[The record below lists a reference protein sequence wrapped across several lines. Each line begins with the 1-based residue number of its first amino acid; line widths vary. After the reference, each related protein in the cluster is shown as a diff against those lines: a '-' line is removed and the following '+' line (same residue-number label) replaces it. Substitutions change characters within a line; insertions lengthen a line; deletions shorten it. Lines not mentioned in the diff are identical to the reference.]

1 MVPAAVSATAPEVAC
16 KPRLLAL
23 LVAICLGCGAC
34 AEQPLPDQGVRRDDC
49 LRDVTLAN
57 LQDRLKRC
65 NQVVAAY
72 PNDPAPLNDRYLL
85 HSLAGNDK
93 AACLDL
99 LRAVQLAR
107 SIPARTL
114 DPQLRTDLDVRQSLC
129 SPTPAG
135 AAPAAGR

>member
-1 MVPAAVSATAPEVAC
+1 VSATAPEVARR
-16 KPRLLAL
+16 PRLLSL
-23 LVAICLGCGAC
+23 LVAIGLGCGGC

-72 PNDPAPLNDRYLL
+72 PNEPAPLNDRYLL

-93 AACLDL
+93 AACVDL
-99 LRAVQLAR
+99 RRAVQLSR
-107 SIPARTL
+107 SVPAGTL
-114 DPQLRTDLDVRQSLC
+114 DPQLRSDLEVRQRLC
-129 SPTPAG
+129 STGPAG
-135 AAPAAGR
+135 PGPATGR